1 MGVELLAALA
11 AGGAIVA
18 FAMYFTRQTAVRPG
32 DARIRRLAVRAT
44 PTRRSLSWDEIRR
57 QGPSSLP
64 LLREA
69 LEESAWGERMAKQ
82 LDQAGLT
89 LRVGE
94 FVLLRFAAAIVPF
107 VAVWLILGGA
117 LGFVLGL
124 VVGGVGFMLPAMW
137 VSAMRGRR
145 MAQIAKQMP
154 EAVVLLANSLRA
166 GFALQHGIDI
176 VSKEMQ
182 PPIADEFA
190 RLIADLNVGAAIE
203 DAMQGLLERAD
214 VEEVNLM
221 VTAVLI
227 QRTSGGNLAEILETV
242 GEAMRERERLTG
254 EVRTMTAQQ
263 RFTGTVLTFWPL
275 GLLGLFCLINWHQT
289 SVLFTTGIGLGLLAI
304 GGVMQLLGYFTIH
317 RILDIDI

>member
-1 MGVELLAALA
+1 MGVELLAAVM
-11 AGGAIVA
+11 AGVAIVL
-18 FAMYFTRQTAVRPG
+18 FAMYYTRQTAVRPA
-32 DARIRRLAVRAT
+32 DARIRRLAVRPAA
-44 PTRRSLSWDEIRR
+44 TRRGLSWDEIRR
-57 QGPSSLP
+57 RGPSSLP

-69 LEESAWGERMAKQ
+69 LEQSAWGERMGKR
-82 LDQAGLT
+82 LEQAGLK

-94 FVLLRFAAAIVPF
+94 YVLMRFAGAIVPL
-107 VAVWLILGGA
+107 VVIWLLVGGT
-117 LGFVLGL
+117 LGFVLGV
-124 VVGGVGFMLPAMW
+124 VVGAVGFMLPAMW

-166 GFALQHGIDI
+166 GFALQHGIDV

-182 PPIADEFA
+182 PPLAEEFG
-190 RLIADLNVGAAIE
+190 RLMADLNVGAAVE

-242 GEAMRERERLTG
+242 GEAMRERERLSG
-254 EVRTMTAQQ
+254 EVKTMTAQQ
-263 RFTGTVLTFWPL
+263 RFSGTVLTFWPL

-289 SVLFTTGIGLGLLAI
+289 SVLFTTGIGLTLLAI
-304 GGVMQLLGYFTIH
+304 GGVMQLLGYFAIR

>member
-1 MGVELLAALA
+1 MGVELLAAVTVA
-11 AGGAIVA
+11 AAIML
-18 FAMYFTRQTAVRPG
+18 FATYYTRQAAVRPG

-44 PTRRSLSWDEIRR
+44 PTRRTLSWDEIRR

-69 LEESAWGERMAKQ
+69 LEQSAWGERMAKQ
-82 LDQAGLT
+82 LEQAGLRM
-89 LRVGE
+89 RVGE
-94 FVLLRFAAAIVPF
+94 FFVLRLAAAVVPFAAIWIV
-107 VAVWLILGGA
+107 LGGG
-117 LGFVLGL
+117 LGFILGL
-124 VVGGVGFMLPAMW
+124 VVGGVGFLLPAMW
-137 VSAMRGRR
+137 LSSMRTRR
-145 MAQIAKQMP
+145 MARIAKQMP

-176 VSKEMQ
+176 VSKEME
-182 PPIADEFA
+182 PPLADEFV
-190 RLIADLNVGAAIE
+190 RLMADLNVGAAVE

-263 RFTGTVLTFWPL
+263 RFTGTVLTLWPL

-289 SVLFTTGIGLGLLAI
+289 SLLFTTGIGLGLLTV

>member
-1 MGVELLAALA
+1 MGVELLAALT
-11 AGGAIVA
+11 AGVAIVL
-18 FAMYFTRQTAVRPG
+18 FATYYTRQTAVRPA
-32 DARIRRLAVRAT
+32 DARIRRLAVRPAAA
-44 PTRRSLSWDEIRR
+44 RRSLSWEEIRR

-69 LEESAWGERMAKQ
+69 LEQSAWGERTTKQ
-82 LDQAGLT
+82 LEQAGLR

-94 FVLLRFAAAIVPF
+94 YALMRVVAGIVPF
-107 VAVWLILGGA
+107 VAVWVVLGGM
-117 LGFVLGL
+117 LGFLLGL
-124 VVGGVGFMLPAMW
+124 VVGTVACLLPAMW
-137 VSAMRGRR
+137 VSAARGRR
-145 MAQIAKQMP
+145 MALMAKQMP

-176 VSKEMQ
+176 VSKEM
-182 PPIADEFA
+182 PAPIADEFA
-190 RLIADLNVGAAIE
+190 RLMADLNVGAAVD
-203 DAMQGLLERAD
+203 DAMQGFLERAD

-221 VTAVLI
+221 VTAILI

-254 EVRTMTAQQ
+254 EVKTMTSQQ

-275 GLLGLFCLINWHQT
+275 GLLGLFSLINWHQT
-289 SVLFTTGIGLGLLAI
+289 SVLFTTGIGLTLLAI
-304 GGVMQLLGYFTIH
+304 GGVMQLMGYFTIR

>member
-1 MGVELLAALA
+1 MGVDLLAAAA
-11 AGGAIVA
+11 AGMAILA
-18 FAMYFTRQTAVRPG
+18 FALYYARQTTMRPS
-32 DARIRRLAVRAT
+32 DVRIRRLAVRAA
-44 PTRRSLSWDEIRR
+44 PTHQGLSWEEIRR

-69 LEESAWGERMAKQ
+69 LEQSAWGARIAKQ
-82 LDQAGLT
+82 IEQAGLRI
-89 LRVGE
+89 RVGE
-94 FVLLRFAAAIVPF
+94 FVTIRFVAAILPF
-107 VAVWLILGGA
+107 TLIWAYIGGS

-137 VSAMRGRR
+137 LSAVRGRR
-145 MAQIAKQMP
+145 LAQVARQMP

-176 VSKEMQ
+176 VAKEM
-182 PPIADEFA
+182 PSPVAEEFA
-190 RLIADLNVGAAIE
+190 RLMADLNVGAAVD

-214 VEEVNLM
+214 IEEVNLM

-242 GEAMRERERLTG
+242 GEAMRERERLMG

-263 RFTGTVLTFWPL
+263 RFSGTVLTFWPL
-275 GLLGLFCLINWHQT
+275 GLLALFSLINWHQT
-289 SVLFTTGIGLGLLAI
+289 SVLFTTGVGLTLLAI
-304 GGVMQLLGYFTIH
+304 GGVMQLMGYYTIR
-317 RILDIDI
+317 RILDIDV